1 MTNEEIRE
9 HINTA
14 HCDICHAM
22 DELKTIHAHMSWQDL
37 LRIKRRLQDLDR
49 MFGPEEQEGKK

>member
-1 MTNEEIRE
+1 MTNKEIRE

-14 HCDICHAM
+14 HFDICHAM
-22 DELKTIHAHMSWQDL
+22 DELKAIHAHMSWQDL

-49 MFGPEEQEGKK
+49 MFELEEQEAKK

>member
-14 HCDICHAM
+14 HTHICHAM
-22 DELKTIHAHMSWQDL
+22 DELKAIHAHMSWQDL

-49 MFGPEEQEGKK
+49 LFELEHQGGEK